1 MTEEN
6 RTEKKV
12 LLEAKHLTK
21 CYGDLLV
28 LDDISEE
35 IREGEIVAVIGP
47 SGGGKSTFLRCL
59 NVLEDPTAGQI
70 VFDGEDLTDLKID
83 INVCRQKMGM
93 VFQQFNL
100 FNNLTVLKNI
110 TLAPIIVNKGKLR
123 NAKIH
128 NFFMPF
134 YNRYLEKNKSKIYAK
149 IDKKLAKQKK
159 IIEDTRVLLAP
170 VEKEWESTKKVVEN
184 AGKNSLA
191 TTVLRKLLL
200 KESFWTTEEF
210 LKFQAL
216 AFQSRRQSQSFTA
229 EKSKCKTQRTKGDM
243 RACALRWR
251 FMGFENSPSPS
262 NPFIRRRQDFENFW
276 LISAIIFRIGSL
288 VPSGIF
294 SREAMVLENL

>member
-184 AGKNSLA
+184 AGKKLA
-191 TTVLRKLLL
+191 TYDSSLTKKKIKLVTKIENAERVIDRTTYPQPKTEIIPQYKTVAEIK
-200 KESFWTTEEF
+200 KSGG
-210 LKFQAL
+210 
-216 AFQSRRQSQSFTA
+216 RQRNETA
-229 EKSKCKTQRTKGDM
+229 CENRTCGKSERLSVHVKRRTKTAY
-243 RACALRWR
+243 RYRKSACY
-251 FMGFENSPSPS
+251 EPQS
-262 NPFIRRRQDFENFW
+262 NAFRRTDECARPRNG
-276 LISAIIFRIGSL
+276 RGS
-288 VPSGIF
+288 S
-294 SREAMVLENL
+294 